1 MFIFLLGKNLG
12 IFVKILAIFVFKNF
26 YLSYRWYLGVF
37 ILYSEQFMM
46 YLAEYKKEDIKE
58 DKKDKGIL
66 SFLFRLFELIKD

>member
-1 MFIFLLGKNLG
+1 
-12 IFVKILAIFVFKNF
+12 
-26 YLSYRWYLGVF
+26 
-37 ILYSEQFMM
+37 M